1 MPAEPHALS
10 TVPPPEPPAAADYDA
25 ICSAVTATA
34 RGRWFL
40 DEFAKRNRN
49 SDTAQVLAAIAEMKA
64 AVVDERVQQAS
75 REAHQAVRIELLEM
89 ARTIAQTRAEVAES
103 RPAPTQPSAA
113 PPGAAPAGDV
123 AAAAERLRQIAWT
136 IRACGIELPAAEQI
150 GEIANAILS
159 ADALRGLGEQR
170 AHKLTEALHYLEHR
184 IERMLDG
191 HRAAT
196 NDDAPVAEAP
206 KAEDRAPAPV
216 TAAVAMIAAALR
228 PDAAQ
233 TDTAETGAAEADTA
247 ETGAAAEPASSPAT
261 AEAAATTMARGAL
274 AASDAGEYPMD
285 NDVVLTVAADAIEP
299 PEAPVPAAPADA
311 AAGPAKRAELEFE
324 PLTPAKPPTA
334 ENNEA
339 EFTGLELEPLAVV
352 PPVAVAPAAEAR
364 PAVDAA
370 PDAPAAGDAEA
381 PPAQPAAATA
391 EPAAEPEDPDSG
403 ANDNLPM
410 MLAAQAG
417 TTTGTDAIAMQV
429 DQDLDGL
436 TDPVPDETIAA
447 AAPQPVVAPAAA
459 QIATGS
465 NAAEPSHELSP
476 HQARVSAAVA
486 GAQAARAQL
495 SDTLAA
501 IESELFGSTRPDA
514 HAGSAPPTAIPAA
527 KPAAS
532 PVPTGPLAALMA
544 MSEEERIALFS

>member
-10 TVPPPEPPAAADYDA
+10 TVPPPEPPADADYDA

-75 REAHQAVRIELLEM
+75 REAHQEVRIELLEM
-89 ARTIAQTRAEVAES
+89 ARTIAQARAEVAEG
-103 RPAPTQPSAA
+103 RPTPTQPPASAPA
-113 PPGAAPAGDV
+113 GAEPAGDV
-123 AAAAERLRQIAWT
+123 ATAAERLRQIAWT

-159 ADALRGLGEQR
+159 ADALHGLSEQR
-170 AHKLTEALHYLEHR
+170 AQKLTEALHYLEHR

-196 NDDAPVAEAP
+196 TDAAPVAEAP
-206 KAEDRAPAPV
+206 KDQDPAPAPV
-216 TAAVAMIAAALR
+216 TLAVAMIAAALR
-228 PDAAQ
+228 S
-233 TDTAETGAAEADTA
+233 DTAETGAAP
-247 ETGAAAEPASSPAT
+247 EPGPSPAT

-274 AASDAGEYPMD
+274 AASDAAEYPMD
-285 NDVVLTVAADAIEP
+285 DDVVLTVADGAIEP
-299 PEAPVPAAPADA
+299 LAEPELVAPADA
-311 AAGPAKRAELEFE
+311 AAGQTERVELELE
-324 PLTPAKPPTA
+324 PLTPAKPPA
-334 ENNEA
+334 ADEKA

-352 PPVAVAPAAEAR
+352 PPVAAVLAAEAR
-364 PAVDAA
+364 PAVEAS
-370 PDAPAAGDAEA
+370 PALEATLDVPVPIDAE
-381 PPAQPAAATA
+381 PPLAEPVAATA
-391 EPAAEPEDPDSG
+391 EPNVEPDAPDSE

-417 TTTGTDAIAMQV
+417 ITTQIDPIAMQV
-429 DQDLDGL
+429 DEDLDGL
-436 TDPVPDETIAA
+436 TDPAPDETIAA
-447 AAPQPVVAPAAA
+447 APPPPVIAPAADA
-459 QIATGS
+459 QVAVGNGPATS
-465 NAAEPSHELSP
+465 LPEPSP
-476 HQARVSAAVA
+476 QQARVSAAVA

-514 HAGSAPPTAIPAA
+514 HTGSAPLTAIPAA
-527 KPAAS
+527 KSAAS